1 MRTLFFALAIFTLGF
16 VGCKSTETEEVQQ
29 QQQEQQQELNSRSVA
44 TEASNTIE
52 IAVKELV
59 KAFKNQDTTTLN
71 KYINQDKGLYYV
83 QSTQGAY
90 SQCIHYYHAGKMIAD
105 SEGANEYEINP
116 MKYLLD
122 YFNNVNAKE
131 MEVITEDLFGVEACG
146 FEKEGFFVDR
156 NEADVKLLTDV
167 YTMNIA
173 RDEEDIESD
182 ELVKL
187 GEIQNEVTKT
197 VFIGDGDVT
206 YTFYLTDE
214 DGQWWLTIMD
224 LRDCVM

>member
-1 MRTLFFALAIFTLGF
+1 MRTLFFALAIFTIGF
-16 VGCKSTETEEVQQ
+16 VGCKSTESDEP
-29 QQQEQQQELNSRSVA
+29 QQQEQQQELNSRNIAVETSNSIDA
-44 TEASNTIE
+44 T
-52 IAVKELV
+52 VKELV
-59 KAFKNQDTTTLN
+59 KAFKNQDTMMLN
-71 KYINQDKGLYYV
+71 KYIHQEKGVYYV

-90 SQCIHYYHAGKMIAD
+90 SHCFHYYNAGKMIAD
-105 SEGANEYEINP
+105 SEAASEYEINP

-122 YFNNVNAKE
+122 YFNNVNTKE
-131 MEVITEDLFGVEACG
+131 MEVLTEDLFGIDACG
-146 FEKEGFFVDR
+146 FEKEGFFVDS

-173 RDEEDIESD
+173 RDEEDIDSD

-187 GEIQNEVTKT
+187 GNTQNEVTKT
-197 VFIGDGDVT
+197 VFIGDGEAT